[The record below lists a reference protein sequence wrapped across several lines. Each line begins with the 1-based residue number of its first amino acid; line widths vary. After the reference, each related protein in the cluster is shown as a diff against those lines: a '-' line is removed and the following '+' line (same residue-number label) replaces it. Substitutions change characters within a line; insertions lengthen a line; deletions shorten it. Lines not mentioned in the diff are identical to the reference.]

1 MKKSILIFS
10 FLISIIFS
18 CKKSNDP
25 APTRTSLIAKTWLL
39 TSITFSPSLA
49 VSYYGSTIQLTDAT
63 LLLKDCT
70 KDDLY
75 IFNSDKTFVVDEG
88 LTKCNTSDPQTK
100 AKGVWSL
107 SKDPNSVNKTDST
120 LLNFNYNLVNISG
133 NIIVINPTT
142 LQISTNAANLA
153 SAFVASNA
161 AYSIDSKSTSV
172 ATVTFTAK

>member
-1 MKKSILIFS
+1 MKKHILIFS
-10 FLISIIFS
+10 FFLLIIFS
-18 CKKSNDP
+18 CKKNTDP
-25 APTRTSLIAKTWLL
+25 GPTRTSLVAKTWLL
-39 TSITFSPSLA
+39 TSITFSPALA

-75 IFNSDKTFVVDEG
+75 TFNSDKTFIVDEG
-88 LTKCNTSDPQTK
+88 ATKCNSSDPQTK
-100 AKGVWSL
+100 AKGTWSL
-107 SKDPNSVNKTDST
+107 STDQNT
-120 LLNFNYNLVNISG
+120 LNFNYNLVNISG
-133 NIIVINPTT
+133 NIISLNPTT

-153 SAFVASNA
+153 TALVASNA